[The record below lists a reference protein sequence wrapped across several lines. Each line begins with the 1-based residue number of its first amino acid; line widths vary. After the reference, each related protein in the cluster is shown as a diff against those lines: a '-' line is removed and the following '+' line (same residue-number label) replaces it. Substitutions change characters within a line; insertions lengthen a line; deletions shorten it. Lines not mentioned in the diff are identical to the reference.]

1 MRLKWFKLTA
11 RIMINNGRIMN
22 IVNEISCVIPS
33 FLPFVIS
40 SLPDSSFYHSLSCS
54 GIIHFFSSSSMT
66 SVYGQQFM
74 SLLKW
79 FDWSRTCL
87 LWKLINGSRFVLT
100 RLIDGCDGKEIR
112 NGLNGEICSIGCQ
125 TSGTWQPWK
134 NRSPFLSIFFLHTSL
149 LIYIATLFTRN
160 AILCQ
165 FPQPPPLR
173 LGKGCRTQLQ

>member
-1 MRLKWFKLTA
+1 
-11 RIMINNGRIMN
+11 MN
-22 IVNEISCVIPS
+22 IVNEISCVMPS

-54 GIIHFFSSSSMT
+54 GIIHFFSSSSSMT

-134 NRSPFLSIFFLHTSL
+134 NRSPFLSIFF
-149 LIYIATLFTRN
+149 YIRRCLFTLQLYLH
-160 AILCQ
+160 ATQ
-165 FPQPPPLR
+165 FFVSSPPPPPWER
-173 LGKGCRTQLQ
+173 LQNPAAVGAGC